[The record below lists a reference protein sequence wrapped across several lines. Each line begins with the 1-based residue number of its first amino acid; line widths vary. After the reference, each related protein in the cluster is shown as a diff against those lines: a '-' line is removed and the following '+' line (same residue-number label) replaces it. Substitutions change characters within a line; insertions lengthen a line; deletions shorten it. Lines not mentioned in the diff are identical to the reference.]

1 VTAVTVALVRDRY
14 TPAVTESPK
23 GESMS
28 TKHVDLSA
36 GRIRYSDTG
45 EGPPIVF
52 VHGLLNNSLLWREV
66 IGDLEGDFRCI
77 APDWPLGSHSIPLN
91 EGAAADPPALAALIG
106 EFLEALDLTDV
117 TLVGNDTGGALCTI
131 YVATNP
137 ERVGR
142 LVLTPCDAF
151 DNFLPSMFRPLQV
164 LSRVPP
170 LLTAF
175 IQPLRFRPLQRLPLA
190 FGWLSKRPLPA
201 DVSKAFVHPYFS
213 RREIRRDTARVLR
226 GISPT
231 HTEEA
236 AKKLGAFDR
245 PVLIAWAPED
255 RFFPLDHAKRLAELF
270 PDARLEEIE
279 DSYTYTPIDQPQRTA
294 ALIREHVSAG
304 RGAAAAAGRA

>member
-1 VTAVTVALVRDRY
+1 
-14 TPAVTESPK
+14 
-23 GESMS
+23 MS

-52 VHGLLNNSLLWREV
+52 VHGLLNNGLLWREV
-66 IGDLEGDFRCI
+66 IRDLDSDFRCI

-91 EGAAADPPALAALIG
+91 EGAAADPAALAGLIG

-117 TLVGNDTGGALCTI
+117 TLVGNDTGGALCSI

-151 DNFLPSMFRPLQV
+151 DNFLPAMFKPLEI
-164 LSRVPP
+164 LANVPF

-175 IQPLRFRPLQRLPLA
+175 VQPLRLRALQRLPLA
-190 FGWLSKRPLPA
+190 FGWLSKRPLPP
-201 DVSKAFVHPYFS
+201 DVSKAFVHPFFS

-226 GISPT
+226 GISPKY
-231 HTEEA
+231 TEEA

-255 RFFPLDHAKRLAELF
+255 RFFPFEHAEKLASIF
-270 PDARLEEIE
+270 PDARIERIE
-279 DSYTYTPIDQPQRTA
+279 DSYTYTPMDQPQRTA

-304 RGAAAAAGRA
+304 RTAAPAAGRA